1 MKYRIVQTG
10 EGFIIQHKCLGLF
23 WENHKTPYYTLFTR
37 DKNCGY
43 MGKELVKFDSI
54 ERATEALKLIKS
66 SPIKY
71 NGHKIECSFQLGYV
85 PFYVDMN
92 SHCGYM
98 NSFCGQDSFDIPCFC
113 RYSNKLENVKKA
125 IDDYEMAQIKLKED
139 KLKKKQNK
147 KIINVW
153 YED

>member
-23 WENHKTPYYTLFTR
+23 WKNHKTPYYTLFNR

-43 MGKELVKFDSI
+43 MGNELVKFDSI
-54 ERATEALKLIKS
+54 DRASEALKLIKNF
-66 SPIKY
+66 PIKY

-92 SHCGYM
+92 SY
-98 NSFCGQDSFDIPCFC
+98 CGQVGVDLPCFC
-113 RYSNKLENVKKA
+113 RYSNKLEDVKKA
-125 IDDYEMAQIKLKED
+125 IDYYKMTQIKLKED

>member
-23 WENHKTPYYTLFTR
+23 WKNHRSPSYTQYSVEKKAAYNGKKTIKY
-37 DKNCGY
+37 
-43 MGKELVKFDSI
+43 DSI
-54 ERATEALKLIKS
+54 ERATKALQLIKS

-71 NGHKIECSFQLGYV
+71 KGHKIECSFQLGYV

-139 KLKKKQNK
+139 KLKEKQDK

>member
-23 WENHKTPYYTLFTR
+23 WKNHKTPYYTLFTG

-43 MGKELVKFDSI
+43 MGNELVKFDSI

-92 SHCGYM
+92 SHCGYS
-98 NSFCGQDSFDIPCFC
+98 SFCGQVSFDIPCFC
-113 RYSNKLENVKKA
+113 RYSNNLENVKKA

-139 KLKKKQNK
+139 KLKKKQDK

>member
-1 MKYRIVQTG
+1 
-10 EGFIIQHKCLGLF
+10 
-23 WENHKTPYYTLFTR
+23 
-37 DKNCGY
+37 
-43 MGKELVKFDSI
+43 MGNELVKFDSI
-54 ERATEALKLIKS
+54 DRASEALKLIKNF
-66 SPIKY
+66 PIKY

-92 SHCGYM
+92 SY
-98 NSFCGQDSFDIPCFC
+98 CGQVGVDLPCFC
-113 RYSNKLENVKKA
+113 RYSNKLEDVKKA
-125 IDDYEMAQIKLKED
+125 IDYYKMTQIKLKED

>member
-10 EGFIIQHKCLGLF
+10 EGFIIQHKLFGLF
-23 WENHKTPYYTLFTR
+23 WKNHRTPSYTQYSVEERATY
-37 DKNCGY
+37 N
-43 MGKELVKFDSI
+43 GKETIKYDSI
-54 ERATEALKLIKS
+54 ERATKALQLIKS

-85 PFYVDMN
+85 PFYVDMH
-92 SHCGYM
+92 SY
-98 NSFCGQDSFDIPCFC
+98 SGQDGIERPCFC
-113 RYSNKLENVKKA
+113 RYSTDLDLVKKA
-125 IDDYEMAQIKLKED
+125 IDDYITTQKKLKEE
-139 KLKKKQNK
+139 KRKEKQDK

>member
-23 WENHKTPYYTLFTR
+23 WKNHRTPSYTQYSVEKRAT
-37 DKNCGY
+37 Y
-43 MGKELVKFDSI
+43 IGKETIKYDSI
-54 ERATEALKLIKS
+54 ERATNALKLIKS

-71 NGHKIECSFQLGYV
+71 KGHKIECSFQLGYV
-85 PFYVDMN
+85 PFYVDKH
-92 SHCGYM
+92 SYSGT
-98 NSFCGQDSFDIPCFC
+98 DDIDRLCFC
-113 RYSNKLENVKKA
+113 RYSTDLDLVKKA
-125 IDDYEMAQIKLKED
+125 IDDYRITQKRLKEE
-139 KLKKKQNK
+139 KRKEKQDK

>member
-23 WENHKTPYYTLFTR
+23 WKNHRTPSYTQYSVEKRATY
-37 DKNCGY
+37 N
-43 MGKELVKFDSI
+43 GKETIKYDSI
-54 ERATEALKLIKS
+54 ERATKALQLIKS

-71 NGHKIECSFQLGYV
+71 KGHKIECTFQLGYV
-85 PFYVDMN
+85 PFYVDIH
-92 SHCGYM
+92 SY
-98 NSFCGQDSFDIPCFC
+98 SGQDGIDRPCFC
-113 RYSNKLENVKKA
+113 RYSTDLDLVKKA
-125 IDDYEMAQIKLKED
+125 IDDYITTQKRLKEEKLKE
-139 KLKKKQNK
+139 KQDK

>member
-23 WENHKTPYYTLFTR
+23 WKNHKTPYYTLFTG

-43 MGKELVKFDSI
+43 MGNKLVKFDSI
-54 ERATEALKLIKS
+54 DRASEALKVIKNF
-66 SPIKY
+66 PIKY

-92 SHCGYM
+92 SYCGHM
-98 NSFCGQDSFDIPCFC
+98 NSYCEVSFDLPCFC

-125 IDDYEMAQIKLKED
+125 IDDYKMAQIKLKED
-139 KLKKKQNK
+139 KLKNKQNK

>member
-23 WENHKTPYYTLFTR
+23 WKNHRTPS
-37 DKNCGY
+37 Y
-43 MGKELVKFDSI
+43 MQYSVTQRAIYNGNETIKYDSI
-54 ERATEALKLIKS
+54 ERATKALQLIKS

-71 NGHKIECSFQLGYV
+71 KGHKIECSFQLGYV

-92 SHCGYM
+92 SYCGH
-98 NSFCGQDSFDIPCFC
+98 DDIIDRPCFC
-113 RYSNKLENVKKA
+113 RYSTDLDLVKKA
-125 IDDYEMAQIKLKED
+125 IDDYITTQKRLKEEKLKE
-139 KLKKKQNK
+139 KQDK